1 MPKKVTIDD
10 LARMVKGGFD
20 HSDKRFDET
29 AKKADVD
36 KRFEEVDKQLS
47 HIDLRLGHVDA
58 RLAMIERD
66 VSDIR
71 KHFVYRDEF
80 EDVLARISNLEKKA
94 GVKSG
99 K

>member
-1 MPKKVTIDD
+1 MLKKVTIED

-20 HSDKRFDET
+20 GNT
-29 AKKADVD
+29 AQ
-36 KRFEEVDKQLS
+36 FGEVNERLNQ
-47 HIDLRLGHVDA
+47 IDLRLGHMDA
-58 RLAMIERD
+58 RLAMVERD
-66 VSDIR
+66 IADIR

-80 EDVLARISNLEKKA
+80 EDALARIALLEKKA